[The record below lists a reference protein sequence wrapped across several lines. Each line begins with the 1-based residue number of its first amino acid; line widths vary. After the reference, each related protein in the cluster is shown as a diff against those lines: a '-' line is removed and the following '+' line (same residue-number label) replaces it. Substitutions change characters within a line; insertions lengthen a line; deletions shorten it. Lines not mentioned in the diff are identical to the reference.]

1 MKQLLVDAD
10 DYVGRWVAAKAE
22 LQFHPG
28 FDVTLGLLDSSQGL
42 LAGVLYR
49 NFNGANIEA
58 HIAAQPG
65 ANWLTREF
73 LWAMFDYPFNQLGV
87 QRITGL
93 VPAKN
98 LAARRFDEHL
108 GFVIE
113 ATLEGALP
121 GDDLIVYRLRRED
134 CRWLSLKGHRNGQ
147 EIIHTE
153 NA

>member
-1 MKQLLVDAD
+1 MRQVLVGAD
-10 DYVGRWVAAKAE
+10 DYVGRWVALKAE

-28 FDVTLGLLDSSQGL
+28 FDITIGLLDPAQGL
-42 LAGVLYR
+42 IAGVLYR

-65 ANWLTREF
+65 ARWLTRSF

-87 QRITGL
+87 RRITGL

-108 GFVIE
+108 GFVVE
-113 ATLEGALP
+113 ATLKDALP

-134 CRWLSLKGHRNGQ
+134 CRWLSLKGPDHGKENFN
-147 EIIHTE
+147 TE
-153 NA
+153 SA

>member
-1 MKQLLVDAD
+1 MICLDAEVIGPWVCARAGGQWTPGAGTAIGWLKDNRLV
-10 DYVGRWVAAKAE
+10 
-22 LQFHPG
+22 
-28 FDVTLGLLDSSQGL
+28 
-42 LAGVLYR
+42 AGVLYCEW
-49 NFNGANIEA
+49 NGAQVVS
-58 HIAAQPG
+58 HIAG
-65 ANWLTREF
+65 EGNWLKRPF
-73 LWAMFDYPFNQLGV
+73 LWVMFDYPFNQLGV

-113 ATLEGALP
+113 ATLEDALP

-134 CRWLSLKGHRNGQ
+134 CRWLSLKGPKNGQ
-147 EIIHTE
+147 EILHTE